1 MLNAKFR
8 KVLEPGK
15 IGKLELR
22 NRIVMAPM
30 VTNYCDHDGHVT
42 ERFKAYHEA
51 RAKGGVGLII
61 IEATYVTPSGRGFPN
76 EVGISDDSHIK
87 GLKELTDAVHKHG
100 AKIATQLYHGGRQTH
115 AAVAGRTPVAPS
127 SIACPVC
134 QEVPDELTTEEVKEI
149 VEAFA
154 EGAKRAKEAGFDAV
168 ELHGA
173 HGYLLN
179 QFLSPYSNKRTDQYG
194 GSFENRMRMPLEVLK
209 EVRKKVGKDFPIIY
223 RLTSE
228 EFVAGGLTIEETKQ
242 FSKVLVE
249 NGIDAINVSGGVY
262 ESAAM
267 IIQPAAVPQGLFVE
281 NAFAIRKAIGA
292 KVPVMVVG
300 RIKDPEMAETIL
312 EQEKADFITMGR
324 GLLAD
329 PEYVNKLSRNDLDG
343 IRRCIACN
351 QGCIDRLFMNLD
363 IGCLVNATVGNEL
376 DYSTDKAAI
385 KKKVVVIGSGPAGLE
400 AARVAALRGHD
411 VTIFEKEDKIGGQLN
426 IAAVPP
432 HKEEVADLIKFLTEA
447 IRRLK
452 VRVVLNKEAD
462 VETIKAEKA
471 DAVIVATGS
480 APVTP
485 NIAGIDRKEVVNAHD
500 VLKGKAST
508 GQNVVVVGGGSVGCE
523 TAEYL
528 VTKGKNVTIIE
539 MLDDVM
545 QDSGVAV
552 KALMLM
558 RLAAEN
564 VSIMRK
570 SKVIQIKDNFVLVQ
584 TENGNQC
591 VINMDTVVIAV
602 GARSVNT
609 LSDKLKGA
617 RIPHT
622 VIGDCIK
629 PRKIYEAIQE
639 AYRAAY
645 DV

>member
-432 HKEEVADLIKFLTEA
+432 HKDEVADLIKFLTEA

-528 VTKGKNVTIIE
+528 VKKGKKVTIIE

-570 SKVIQIKDNFVLVQ
+570 SKVIQIKDNCVLVQ

>member
-1 MLNAKFR
+1 
-8 KVLEPGK
+8 
-15 IGKLELR
+15 
-22 NRIVMAPM
+22 
-30 VTNYCDHDGHVT
+30 
-42 ERFKAYHEA
+42 
-51 RAKGGVGLII
+51 
-61 IEATYVTPSGRGFPN
+61 
-76 EVGISDDSHIK
+76 
-87 GLKELTDAVHKHG
+87 
-100 AKIATQLYHGGRQTH
+100 
-115 AAVAGRTPVAPS
+115 
-127 SIACPVC
+127 
-134 QEVPDELTTEEVKEI
+134 
-149 VEAFA
+149 
-154 EGAKRAKEAGFDAV
+154 
-168 ELHGA
+168 
-173 HGYLLN
+173 
-179 QFLSPYSNKRTDQYG
+179 
-194 GSFENRMRMPLEVLK
+194 MRMPLEVLK

-432 HKEEVADLIKFLTEA
+432 HKDEVADLIKFLTEA

-528 VTKGKNVTIIE
+528 VKKGKKVTIIE

-570 SKVIQIKDNFVLVQ
+570 SKVIQIKDNCVLVQ

>member
-1 MLNAKFR
+1 MLNTKFR

-15 IGKLELR
+15 IGNLELK
-22 NRIVMAPM
+22 NRFVMAPM
-30 VTNYCDHDGHVT
+30 VTNYCDHEGKVT

-51 RAKGGVGLII
+51 RAKGGVGMII

-76 EVGISDDSHIK
+76 EVGISDDSYIK
-87 GLKELTDAVHKHG
+87 GLKELTDVVHKHG

-115 AAVAGRTPVAPS
+115 AAVTGRTPVAPS
-127 SIACPVC
+127 PIACPVC
-134 QEVPDELTTEEVKEI
+134 QEVPDELTISEIEEI
-149 VEAFA
+149 VKAFG
-154 EGAKRAKEAGFDAV
+154 EGARRAKEAGFDAV

-179 QFLSPYSNKRTDQYG
+179 QFLSPYSNKRTDKYG

-209 EVRKKVGKDFPIIY
+209 EVRKKVGKDFPVIY

-228 EFVAGGLTIEETKQ
+228 EFVEGGLTLEDTKH
-242 FSKVLVE
+242 FSKKLVE
-249 NGIDAINVSGGVY
+249 NGIDAINISGGVY

-281 NAFAIRKAIGA
+281 NAAAIRKAIDA
-292 KVPVMVVG
+292 EVPIMVVG
-300 RIKDPEMAETIL
+300 RIKEPEMAEKIL
-312 EQEKADFITMGR
+312 EEGKADFITMGR

-329 PEYVNKLSRNDLDG
+329 PEYVNKIAKNDLEG

-376 DYSTDKAAI
+376 DYDTEKAAVR
-385 KKKVVVIGSGPAGLE
+385 KKVVVAGSGPAGLE

-411 VTIFEKEDKIGGQLN
+411 VTIYEKEDKIGGQLN
-426 IAAVPP
+426 IATAPP
-432 HKEEVADLIKFLTEA
+432 HKDEVSDLIKFLTEA

-452 VRVVLNKEAD
+452 VKVVLNKEAD

-471 DAVIVATGS
+471 DAVIIATGS
-480 APVTP
+480 VPVTP
-485 NIAGIDRKEVVNAHD
+485 NIAGVERKEVVNAHD
-500 VLKGKAST
+500 VLKNKAQV
-508 GQNVVVVGGGSVGCE
+508 GQNVVIVGGGSVGCE

-528 VTKGKNVTIIE
+528 VTKGKTVTIVD

-545 QDSGVAV
+545 QDSGAAV

-558 RLAAEN
+558 RLAASN
-564 VSIMRK
+564 VTIMRK
-570 SKVIQIKDNFVLVQ
+570 SKVIQIKDNCVLVQ

-591 VINMDTVVIAV
+591 VINMETVVIAV
-602 GARSVNT
+602 GARSSNN

-617 RIPHT
+617 KIPHS
-622 VIGDCIK
+622 VIGDCVK

-645 DV
+645 DI

>member
-570 SKVIQIKDNFVLVQ
+570 SKVIQIKDNCVLVQ

>member
-1 MLNAKFR
+1 
-8 KVLEPGK
+8 
-15 IGKLELR
+15 
-22 NRIVMAPM
+22 MAPM
-30 VTNYCDHDGHVT
+30 VTNYCDHEGKVT

-61 IEATYVTPSGRGFPN
+61 TEAIYVASSGRGFPN
-76 EVGISDDSHIK
+76 EVGISDDAHIE
-87 GLKELTDAVHKHG
+87 GLKELTAVVHKHG

-115 AAVAGRTPVAPS
+115 AAVIGKAPVAPS

-134 QEVPDELTTEEVKEI
+134 QEVPDELTISEIEEIIK
-149 VEAFA
+149 AFG
-154 EGAKRAKEAGFDAV
+154 EGGRRAKEAGFDAV

-179 QFLSPYSNKRTDQYG
+179 QFLSPYSNKRTDKYG

-228 EFVAGGLTIEETKQ
+228 EFVAGGLTLEDAKQ

-249 NGIDAINVSGGVY
+249 NGIDAINISGGVY

-267 IIQPAAVPQGLFVE
+267 IIQPAALPQGLFVE
-281 NAFAIRKAIGA
+281 NASAIRKAINA
-292 KVPVMVVG
+292 KVPIMVAG
-300 RIKDPEMAETIL
+300 RIKEPQMAETIL
-312 EQEKADFITMGR
+312 EEGKADFITMGR

-329 PEYVNKLSRNDLDG
+329 PEYVNKIAKNDLEG

-351 QGCIDRLFMNLD
+351 QGCIDRLFLNLD

-376 DYSTDKAAI
+376 DYDTDKAKV
-385 KKKVVVIGSGPAGLE
+385 KKKVVVVGSGPAGLE
-400 AARVAALRGHD
+400 AARVAASRGHD
-411 VTIFEKEDKIGGQLN
+411 VTIYEKEDKIGGQLN
-426 IAAVPP
+426 IATVPP
-432 HKEEVADLIKFLTEA
+432 HKEEVSDLVKFLTEA
-447 IRRLK
+447 IKRLK
-452 VRVVLNKEAD
+452 VKVILNKEAD

-471 DAVIVATGS
+471 DAVIIATGS
-480 APVTP
+480 APITP
-485 NIAGIDRKEVVNAHD
+485 NIAGVDRKEVVNAHD
-500 VLKGKAST
+500 VLKGKAHV

-528 VTKGKNVTIIE
+528 AIRGKTVTVVE

-545 QDSGVAV
+545 QDSGASV

-558 RLAAEN
+558 RLDSLKVN
-564 VSIMRK
+564 IMRK
-570 SKVIQIKDNFVLVQ
+570 SKVIQIKDNCILVQ
-584 TENGNQC
+584 TENGNEC
-591 VINMDTVVIAV
+591 VINTDTVVIAV
-602 GARSVNT
+602 GVRPINN

-617 RIPHT
+617 KIPHT
-622 VIGDCIK
+622 VIGDCVK

-645 DV
+645 DI